1 MEELYSFS
9 KFTAANPSNIFLENF
24 LHAVQCSASD
34 QSENA
39 LKVLIKL
46 VSISCRGELPEFVS
60 RALCSSTLAISMLKN
75 KSDVCPIAIGEVLR
89 SLIAKRL
96 AKEAN

>member
-9 KFTAANPSNIFLENF
+9 KFTAANPSNIFLEHF

-46 VSISCRGELPEFVS
+46 VSISCRGELPEFDS
-60 RALCSSTLAISMLKN
+60 RALCSSTLAIISIVEKQ
-75 KSDVCPIAIGEVLR
+75 
-89 SLIAKRL
+89 KRCLPYCHRRIL
-96 AKEAN
+96 AEPNS